1 VTPTQA
7 ILAAEAD
14 RYRAM
19 VDGDVDALRAMCD
32 PALRY
37 ILSTGEIDTL
47 ESWLAKI
54 AEGRY
59 RYDRIEHPVERVDIR
74 GDVAVVSGRM
84 LMSGALDGALL
95 TASNLT
101 TGILTRDGSTWR
113 LLVFHATREV

>member
-1 VTPTQA
+1 MTPTQA

-54 AEGRY
+54 ADGRY

-84 LMSGALDGALL
+84 FMSGALDGALL

-113 LLVFHATREV
+113 LLLSHATREV

>member
-37 ILSTGEIDTL
+37 IRSTGEIDTL

-54 AEGRY
+54 ADGRY

-84 LMSGALDGALL
+84 FMSGALDGALL

>member
-1 VTPTQA
+1 MTPTQA

-19 VDGDVDALRAMCD
+19 VEGDVDALRAMCD

-37 ILSTGEIDTL
+37 IVSTGEVDTL
-47 ESWLAKI
+47 ETWLAKI

-74 GDVAVVSGRM
+74 GDIAVVSGRM
-84 LMSGALDGALL
+84 HMSCVLDGALL
-95 TASNLT
+95 TVSNLT
-101 TGILTRDGSTWR
+101 TGVLARDGSAWR
-113 LLVFHATREV
+113 LLVFHATREL

>member
-54 AEGRY
+54 ADGRY

-74 GDVAVVSGRM
+74 GDIAVVSGRM
-84 LMSGALDGALL
+84 HMYGVVDGALL

>member
-1 VTPTQA
+1 MTPTQA

-54 AEGRY
+54 ADGRY

-74 GDVAVVSGRM
+74 GDIAVVSGRM
-84 LMSGALDGALL
+84 HMIGSLEGTLL

-101 TGILTRDGSTWR
+101 TGILTRDVSTWR

>member
-19 VDGDVDALRAMCD
+19 VEGDVGALRSMCD

-37 ILSTGEIDTL
+37 VMSSGEIDTL
-47 ESWLAKI
+47 ESWLEKI
-54 AEGRY
+54 SERRY

-84 LMSGALDGALL
+84 LMSGALDGTLL

-101 TGILTRDGSTWR
+101 TGILTRDGSSWR

>member
-37 ILSTGEIDTL
+37 ILSTGKIDTL

-54 AEGRY
+54 ADGRY

-84 LMSGALDGALL
+84 LMSGALDGALR